1 MTKSVIFDS
10 FALIAHFRNET
21 GTDYISELFSELAL
35 GNLDGYVSM
44 INIGEVYYMIH
55 RKSNKANA
63 EKALEIIQT
72 LPIEIVEADW
82 DATYEAAK
90 LKSKYRI
97 SYADAFAA
105 ALTIQMKGTLI
116 TGDRE
121 FNSLKKESGFKVHFI
136 NHS

>member
-10 FALIAHFRNET
+10 FALIAYFRNET

-35 GNLDGYVSM
+35 GNLEGYVST
-44 INIGEVYYMIH
+44 INVGEVYYMIH
-55 RKSNKANA
+55 RKSNATSA

-72 LPIEIVEADW
+72 LPVEIVDADW
-82 DATYEAAK
+82 AATYEAAK

-105 ALTIQMKGTLI
+105 ALTIQMKGTLV
-116 TGDRE
+116 TGDNE

-136 NHS
+136 NPS

>member
-35 GNLDGYVSM
+35 GNIDGYVSM

-116 TGDRE
+116 TRDRE